1 MRLTRPSFF
10 RPWISFFADEVTGG
24 GPELTDDQF
33 REANG
38 FPRNTKVDDMQD
50 AEKAAYWRAQS
61 KKHQADAKS
70 KETELGKWQG
80 LGAFDAVSTTVTN
93 AETERQ
99 KNLTEQQRAQEEA
112 TQREAA
118 ARAAGA
124 SEGANKH
131 LTAAVEGHVLALT
144 RSARE
149 EHADA
154 LARVRGALKFVD
166 NTKFLDAAGNLDVS
180 EVEAF
185 AASVAPAAP
194 ANPGAGDPLVGMLSR
209 QALPQPGAAGSVAA
223 YRDKAYTRAGGKKST
238 QQ

>member
-1 MRLTRPSFF
+1 M
-10 RPWISFFADEVTGG
+10 E
-24 GPELTDDQF
+24 
-33 REANG
+33 
-38 FPRNTKVDDMQD
+38 D

-80 LGAFDAVSTTVTN
+80 LGAFDAVSTTVSD
-93 AETERQ
+93 AEVERQ
-99 KNLTEQQRAQEEA
+99 RNLTDQQRAQEEA

-124 SEGANKH
+124 SEGATKH
-131 LTAAVEGHVLALT
+131 LKTAVEGHVLALT
-144 RSARE
+144 RGASE

-166 NTKFLDAAGNLDVS
+166 TTKFLDQQGELDLA
-180 EVEAF
+180 EIEAF
-185 AASVAPAAP
+185 AQSVAPAPA
-194 ANPGAGDPLVGMLSR
+194 ANPAANDPLAGIVSRLS
-209 QALPQPGAAGSVAA
+209 LPQPGAAGSVRA
-223 YRDKAYTRAGGKKST
+223 YRDQAYTAAGGKKPT